1 MHIASYA
8 CFSTIHDPIKSLEL
22 WYNVFMTIDSNDP
35 AIQRLR
41 AWNKK
46 NQPER
51 EQEVTTYGR
60 IRESGRSSAG
70 SRWIDKIES
79 DKRVQT
85 SWTLEK
91 EFWLGFLIRKIW
103 KFEITGP
110 RWLIDTYERTMKS
123 DLQKWS

>member
-1 MHIASYA
+1 
-8 CFSTIHDPIKSLEL
+8 
-22 WYNVFMTIDSNDP
+22 MTIDSNDP